1 MDVTWLISNV
11 TDRETE
17 AGRTCQGT
25 HSESG
30 AGLVLKPLFL
40 TLGANWAWG
49 WGWALGLSSV
59 SQEGEPHHVGGIE
72 NTPW

>member
-11 TDRETE
+11 TDWETE

-40 TLGANWAWG
+40 TLGANWAWA
-49 WGWALGLSSV
+49 WGWAWG
-59 SQEGEPHHVGGIE
+59 
-72 NTPW
+72 